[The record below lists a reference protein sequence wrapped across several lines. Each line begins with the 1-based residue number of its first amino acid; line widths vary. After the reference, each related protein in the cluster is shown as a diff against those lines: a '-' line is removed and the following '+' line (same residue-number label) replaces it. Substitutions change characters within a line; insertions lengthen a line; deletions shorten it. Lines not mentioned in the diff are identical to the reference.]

1 MNAAS
6 IFSRRKISSKMR
18 LTEVVPAPDEPVIE
32 MIGCRVDIR
41 TPQARNRPRLPKSG
55 ERSAIAAG
63 SMW

>member
-1 MNAAS
+1 
-6 IFSRRKISSKMR
+6 MR

-41 TPQARNRPRLPKSG
+41 GPQALNRPRLPKSG

-63 SMW
+63 SM